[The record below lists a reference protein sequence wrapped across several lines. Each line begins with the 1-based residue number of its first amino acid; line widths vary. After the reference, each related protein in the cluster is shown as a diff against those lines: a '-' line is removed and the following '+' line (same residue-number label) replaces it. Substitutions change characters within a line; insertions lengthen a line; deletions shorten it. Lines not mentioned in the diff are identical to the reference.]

1 MVKIAISELNP
12 VNFEKFAE
20 GTEKI
25 SEAQLSTTRG
35 GGDSESI
42 FSGKFGGAIII
53 INSNNNNNSYGGSSS
68 SSTTTV
74 ISGSHITTIS
84 NTNSNPSCTKLG
96 A

>member
-1 MVKIAISELNP
+1 MKKQAKEIIFMVKMAISELNP
-12 VNFEKFAE
+12 VDFENFAE

-25 SEAQLSTTRG
+25 SEAQLSSTRG

-53 INSNNNNNSYGGSSS
+53 INSNNNNYGGSSS

-74 ISGSHITTIS
+74 ISGSHITTIHKMS
-84 NTNSNPSCTKLG
+84 
-96 A
+96 